1 LQVELLLL
9 QNNKNKKKK
18 KASCG
23 YASFKCA
30 ANADV
35 PVHATISIG
44 HWTRSAF
51 VFIG

>member
-9 QNNKNKKKK
+9 QNKKN
-18 KASCG
+18 ASCV

-30 ANADV
+30 ANVGV

-44 HWTRSAF
+44 LWTLSAF
-51 VFIG
+51 VVIGWRTV